1 MNTVTYLVTLD
12 ITADNNVASRAL
24 NACNSFYTQLVNVFP
39 YMTINDDIT
48 CLGNSNILKRALIA
62 FTFTTESQRVSY
74 WNLVEFMVYIQ
85 TYFPMNIY
93 QIRLSYFDYTK
104 DEFGELIYDPSKRA
118 EDNLHGIYINE
129 YNHRQIQPIAMTPRM
144 LYDRMRRLSETLPS
158 ESTVYHFEPH
168 SLLSSYTEQDQ
179 DEVPL

>member
-1 MNTVTYLVTLD
+1 MNTVTYL
-12 ITADNNVASRAL
+12 ITFDTSAPDNVATRAL
-24 NACNSFYTQLVNVFP
+24 NAYNAFYTQLSHVFP
-39 YMTINDDIT
+39 YMSINDDIT
-48 CLGNSNILKRALIA
+48 CLADNNHLRCARIA
-62 FTFTTESQRVSY
+62 FTFTTDTRVSY
-74 WNLVEFMVYIQ
+74 WNLVELMVYIQ
-85 TYFPMNIY
+85 TYLAINIY
-93 QIRLSYFDYTK
+93 QIKLSYFDYAK

-144 LYDRMRRLSETLPS
+144 LHDRMQRLSETLPS

-168 SLLSSYTEQDQ
+168 SLLSGFTEQDQ